1 MLTLRE
7 TLILAAVAVALLF
20 GGSIAWRLHKAAL
33 ARENG
38 LRVAAEQSAA
48 LAKDTT
54 RIIER
59 TMTHEN
65 TIYRQAEVEAD
76 AIQAIPGADALVP
89 DELLSEWGRSLD
101 GMRPQAATPDDSRP

>member
-1 MLTLRE
+1 MTLKIW
-7 TLILAAVAVALLF
+7 LLAGAILLAAF
-20 GGSIAWRLHKAAL
+20 GAWKWQQAAL
-33 ARENG
+33 EREKG

-65 TIYRQAEVEAD
+65 TIYRQAEESAD
-76 AIQAIPGADALVP
+76 EVQAQPGADAPVP
-89 DELLSEWGRSLD
+89 DELLSSWGRAVIGLRS
-101 GMRPQAATPDDSRP
+101 QAAATDDQRP